1 MNKTVPD
8 IICLNCQSSNTI
20 LYAAAKDVEYFTTDD
35 EFQYHLCKHCKVIF
49 IDPIPAEKLQVIYP
63 ANYYSFT
70 NENRSISFAIKN
82 WLDKLFF
89 KSIFKKITAKKINI
103 LDAGGGT
110 GWLIDSIKK
119 FEPRIAF
126 SQIIDIDKAAEQKA
140 IAKGHN
146 YFLGRFEVFHSNQKF
161 HVILLLNFIEHVADP
176 KKVLQK
182 AYDLLDEDGVII
194 IKTPNYDSLDA
205 RLFRSKNWGGYH
217 CPRHWVIFNKQS
229 AENLFFENKLHTEK
243 FAYTQGAP
251 FWTVSIL
258 HYMQQRKWIKANAAK
273 PLIYHPLFTVI
284 SILTAAFDFLRK
296 PFAPLSQMF
305 FVLKKYNKE

>member
-1 MNKTVPD
+1 MTKTDPH

-20 LYAAAKDVEYFTTDD
+20 LYATAKDVEYFTTED
-35 EFQYHLCKHCKVIF
+35 EFQYHLCNHCKVLF
-49 IDPIPAEKLQVIYP
+49 IHPVPTEKLQVIYP

-70 NENRSISFAIKN
+70 NNNKSISFAVKS

-89 KSIFKKITAKKINI
+89 KKILKKINAGKINI

-110 GWLIDSIKK
+110 GWLIDSIKR
-119 FEPRIAF
+119 FEPTIAF
-126 SQIIDIDKAAEQKA
+126 SQIVDIDKSAEQIA
-140 IAKGHN
+140 IANGHN
-146 YFLGRFEVFHSNQKF
+146 YFLGRFEAFHSDQKF

-176 KKVLQK
+176 KAVLQK
-182 AYDLLDEDGVII
+182 AYELLDDDGVII
-194 IKTPNYDSLDA
+194 IKTPNYNSWDA
-205 RLFRSKNWGGYH
+205 RLFKLKNWGGYH
-217 CPRHWVIFNKQS
+217 CPRHWVIFNKQG
-229 AENLFFENKLHTEK
+229 AENFFLENNLHIEK

-258 HYMQQRKWIKANAAK
+258 HYMQQHNWIKANAAK
-273 PLIYHPLFTVI
+273 PLIYHPLFTPV
-284 SILTAAFDFLRK
+284 SIVTAGFDFLRK